1 MKHLK
6 IYEENLDEPQIGD
19 YVFCKDFSKT
29 NPGRDDYK
37 MFKNFLL
44 ENAGKIVATES
55 THEFFVIF
63 DNVSEL
69 NYDLLKY
76 AFYTPD
82 RPMLR
87 DIKYK
92 VVESTDENGKKK
104 LYTNVTSFTREEI
117 IFHNNNKEIIEN
129 YIDSIDIASKY
140 NII

>member
-29 NPGRDDYK
+29 NPGREDYK

-44 ENAGKIVATES
+44 ENAGKIVDTGA

-63 DNVSEL
+63 NVSEL

-76 AFYTPD
+76 AFFTTD
-82 RPMLR
+82 RPMIR
-87 DIKYK
+87 GMKYK
-92 VVESTDENGKKK
+92 FIESTDENGKKK

-117 IFHNNNKEIIEN
+117 IFHSSNKSSVEN
-129 YIDSIDIASKY
+129 YIDTFDIARKY
-140 NII
+140 NLL